1 MGKLSKR
8 VAIARSGVYQYSAE
22 VLPGLGLSAPPEKKN
37 SGSFGVYR
45 PATVLAKAKDKFV
58 RLPVTLEHPSEM
70 VNGNNFRQLAQ
81 GFTGD
86 TASIEYLKDINEV
99 TINSTIT
106 LMDNEAVNAYY
117 RGIVEVSPGYI
128 GVFDWEDGVS
138 PNGEKYEI
146 IMRDVKEVNH
156 LALTRAGR
164 GGKAACILDSRE
176 VSMKKRNSGLFYSV
190 YKMLGGVKDSGE
202 GSFTEKMSAIISDR
216 LKITPEEL
224 EKRVGEL
231 RLIVDYLPDS
241 DDKLKLSRYV
251 DDLGRINEEN
261 DECANVIGNMIGN
274 LFYTLDTA
282 AMKDAPVT
290 ADAAEKP
297 HESTPEEEK
306 KETPEHEASETPE
319 EEKAEHAVGEEG
331 EKPSEGAPDGKG
343 EFPAPDDKGEPI
355 KEEIPQ
361 EDLAVGLDDS
371 IFDKP
376 EADLTPEESVYIH
389 TKLMEML
396 KEHLQ
401 SKIVPPTV
409 PTGEPVEAEESAV
422 EEKSESPKEEATEN
436 PKEESEEK
444 MKPKEK
450 ESADIKDSVETQYP
464 TDVLTVDA
472 IEAVKDDGIDIDTF
486 FKAKMKGGK

>member
-22 VLPGLGLSAPPEKKN
+22 VLPGLGLSAPPEKKG

-45 PATVLAKAKDKFV
+45 PSTVLAKAKDKFV

-138 PNGEKYEI
+138 PNGEKYDI
-146 IMRDVKEVNH
+146 IMRDVTEVNH

-176 VSMKKRNSGLFYSV
+176 VSMKRRNSGLFYSV
-190 YKMLGGVKDSGE
+190 YKVLGGVKDSGE
-202 GSFTEKMSAIISDR
+202 GSFTEKMASIISDR
-216 LKITPEEL
+216 LRITPEEL
-224 EKRVGEL
+224 DKRVGDL
-231 RLIVDYLPDS
+231 RTIVDYLPDS
-241 DDKLKLSRYV
+241 DDKLKLTRYV
-251 DDLGRINEEN
+251 DDLSRINEEN
-261 DECANVIGNMIGN
+261 DECAKVIGNMIGN

-282 AMKDAPVT
+282 AMKDSPSAT
-290 ADAAEKP
+290 DAAEKP
-297 HESTPEEEK
+297 HESTPEEEA
-306 KETPEHEASETPE
+306 KETPEHEAAETPE
-319 EEKAEHAVGEEG
+319 EEKAEHAVGGEAEESAEVAAPGG
-331 EKPSEGAPDGKG
+331 EDAPV
-343 EFPAPDDKGEPI
+343 
-355 KEEIPQ
+355 KEEIPT
-361 EDLAVGLDDS
+361 EELAVGLDDT

-376 EADLTPEESVYIH
+376 EADLTPEECEYLHS
-389 TKLMEML
+389 KLMEML

-401 SKIVPPTV
+401 SKITPPVV
-409 PTGEPVEAEESAV
+409 PTGEPPIAEESVA
-422 EEKSESPKEEATEN
+422 EQTESPVEEATEK
-436 PKEESEEK
+436 PEDESEEE
-444 MKPKEK
+444 MKKK
-450 ESADIKDSVETQYP
+450 DKAGADIKDSVETQYP

-472 IEAVKDDGIDIDTF
+472 VDAVQDGGIDIDAF
-486 FKAKMKGGK
+486 FKAKMKGDK